1 MKRLLIVTALATAL
15 LGNAFSIRAADKPAE
30 KPAEA
35 KEGKARPRPFSG
47 KVKAVDKAAKTVT
60 LEGEKAQV
68 FQITSETKIFKER
81 KPATFDDITVGEH
94 ISGRIRES
102 ADGKLETLLMN
113 VGAPPTRPA
122 KAKEEDKKP
131 ENK

>member
-1 MKRLLIVTALATAL
+1 MKILLIVAALTTAL
-15 LGNAFSIRAADKPAE
+15 LGNAFSIRAAEKPTE

-47 KVKAVDKAAKTVT
+47 KVKAVDKTAKTVT

-68 FQITSETKIFKER
+68 FQITSETKILKER

-113 VGAPPTRPA
+113 VGAPPARPA
-122 KAKEEDKKP
+122 KA
-131 ENK
+131 